1 MKINNLLIA
10 FALLFTSFYSS
21 TAQTNISGTITDSET
36 GSPLP
41 MVNVFL
47 PELNKGT
54 QTNDKG
60 FFKLIDLPDGQ
71 IKVQFSFVGYK
82 TQMKTINT
90 NEDRTQ
96 INITMQPAVIK
107 ADEVVVSGGTHSTQH
122 QNAIKIELIKA
133 KELETASTPGFTET
147 LTKVPGVEMIA
158 KGPGVAKPV
167 IRGLSMTNILLLNNG
182 VKLEN
187 FQFSENHPFII
198 DEFGVDRIEIIKGPA
213 SILYGSDAVGG
224 VINVLKEKPAPIN
237 RIQADINSQFH
248 SNTTG
253 IVSNVGI
260 KGSEKKFFWM
270 VRAGQKSHTDYFDG
284 DNNRVP
290 NTRFNEQ
297 SLKAGMGLNSNL
309 GLFKLYYDYNVPK
322 LGMSVPPA
330 QNLVSSN
337 GRKNEFWYQDLTNH
351 VISSK
356 NTIFAGNYKVDI
368 NAALQ
373 MNNRKLQTDST
384 TPQKEMVDMQL
395 NTFSYDIKT
404 HFPSSVK
411 SDYILGI
418 QGALKTNRNG
428 DAPNHVIP
436 DADVNDIAALGLIRH
451 TFFEQLK
458 VQTGARFDY
467 RYINTQAE
475 PDKPAVKTDF
485 ADYSATLGATYQI
498 KQTLLLRA
506 NLASGYRTPN
516 LAELTQDGV
525 HGNRYEQGNPEL
537 NSQRS
542 YEGDLS
548 THWHNDFLMID
559 VAGFYHKIDDYIYMA
574 PTNDSTP
581 DNLRIYQYN
590 QSNATLYGG
599 EAGLEISP
607 LQWFDIESS
616 YAYLEGKQ
624 DDGTNL
630 PFIPQNKWR
639 FALKFQPGL
648 PDPMLPTFL
657 KVEHVLAMDQN
668 NPSRFETATDGYYLV
683 NLQLSSGIKLKNQ
696 EIFFSLNVHN
706 LLNETY
712 IDHLSTLKPLG
723 INNMGRNISFH
734 LKIPL
739 NIKR

>member
-1 MKINNLLIA
+1 MKINKLLLI
-10 FALLFTSFYSS
+10 FALLLLSVYHT
-21 TAQTNISGTITDSET
+21 TAQTNISGTITDSES

-60 FFKLIDLPDGQ
+60 FFTLNELPMGQ

-82 TQMKTINT
+82 TQMKTIST
-90 NEDRTQ
+90 NEAGKK
-96 INITMQPAVIK
+96 INIAMQPAVIK

-133 KELETASTPGFTET
+133 KELETGATPSFTET
-147 LTKVPGVEMIA
+147 ITKIPGVEMIA

-167 IRGLSMTNILLLNNG
+167 IRGLSMNNILMLNNG

-187 FQFSENHPFII
+187 FQFSENHPFLV
-198 DEFGVDRIEIIKGPA
+198 DEFGADRIEIIKGPA

-237 RIQADINSQFH
+237 RIQADINTQFH
-248 SNTTG
+248 SNTSG

-270 VRAGQKSHTDYFDG
+270 LRAGQKSHADYTDG
-284 DNNRVP
+284 NNNRVP

-297 SLKAGMGLNSNL
+297 SIKAGIGLNNNL
-309 GLFKLYYDYNVPK
+309 GLFKFYYDYNAAK
-322 LGMSVPPA
+322 IGMSVPPA

-337 GRKNEFWYQDLTNH
+337 GRKNEFWHQDLTNH
-351 VISSK
+351 IISSK
-356 NTIFAGNYKVDI
+356 NTIFAGNYKIDM

-384 TPQKEMVDMQL
+384 TPQKKMVDMQL

-404 HFPSSVK
+404 HFPSSEK

-418 QGALKTNRNG
+418 QGALKTNRNA

-436 DADVNDIAALGLIRH
+436 DADVNDLAALGLVRY

-458 VQTGARFDY
+458 LQAGARFDY
-467 RYINTQAE
+467 RYIETQPE
-475 PDKPAVKTDF
+475 PNKPTVKTKF
-485 ADYSATLGATYQI
+485 GDYSATLGATYQV
-498 KQTLLLRA
+498 KPTLLLRA

-516 LAELTQDGV
+516 IAELTQNGV
-525 HGNRYEQGNPEL
+525 HGNRFEQGNPDL

-542 YEGDLS
+542 YEADLS

-559 VAGFYHKIDDYIYMA
+559 IAGFYHKIYDYIYMA
-574 PTNDSTP
+574 PTNDSTT

-599 EAGLEISP
+599 ELSLEVSP
-607 LQWFDIESS
+607 VQWFDIENS

-624 DDGTNL
+624 DDGTHL
-630 PFIPQNKWR
+630 PFIPQDKWR
-639 FALKFQPGL
+639 FALKFQPEL
-648 PDPMLPTFL
+648 PGPMLSTFL
-657 KVEHVLAMDQN
+657 KVEHVLAMDQK
-668 NPSRFETATDGYYLV
+668 NPARFETVTDGYYLV
-683 NLQLSSGIKLKNQ
+683 NLKLSSGVKWNNQ
-696 EIFFSLNVHN
+696 KIFFSLNVHN

-712 IDHLSTLKPLG
+712 IDHLSTLKQLG
-723 INNMGRNISFH
+723 LNNMGRNITMQI
-734 LKIPL
+734 KIPIG
-739 NIKR
+739 IK